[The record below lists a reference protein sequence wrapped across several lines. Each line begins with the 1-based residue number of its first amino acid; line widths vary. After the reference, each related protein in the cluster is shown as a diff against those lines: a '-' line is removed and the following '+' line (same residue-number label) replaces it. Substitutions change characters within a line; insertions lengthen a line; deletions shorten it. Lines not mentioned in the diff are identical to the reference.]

1 MLAAFA
7 LSAVIAVALWQAG
20 SGGSQSVGGFV
31 AFITAML
38 LLVRPSSTCRT

>member
-20 SGGSQSVGGFV
+20 SGGSSVGGFV